1 METKKERIV
10 YMDILKAFAIIA
22 VVVGHSGFPCS
33 NIIYLYHVPLFFI
46 ISGYFY
52 KDIYSKTP
60 FDLIKKRVKTL
71 YVPFVGFGLIFLMLH
86 NVFFKLNIYN
96 DKVGYNGI
104 VSHLYTPTEFMT
116 NALKVL
122 AFRGVEQLVGAFW
135 FVLVLFTVNILFV
148 FISYI
153 TMKYIKENTEH
164 FRFFVISLFFVI
176 GNVATYY
183 EFNLH
188 YSLNTSFVALLIYY
202 IGYLYRKYENQIS
215 YNIYFFITSV
225 LFLVVSSLYGSVNM
239 VNNSYLSPTFLIIN
253 SIAGAYA
260 NIYIAKI
267 IASKRI
273 NYSILDYIGKN
284 TFNIMALHF
293 LSFKL
298 INLIQVKLYNLPSY
312 MLAKFPIIDGSHGW
326 WVLYCLCGIF
336 IPVIVVYVIETL
348 YKNLDVINGEY
359 KGV

>member
-1 METKKERIV
+1 M
-10 YMDILKAFAIIA
+10 
-22 VVVGHSGFPCS
+22 
-33 NIIYLYHVPLFFI
+33 
-46 ISGYFY
+46 
-52 KDIYSKTP
+52 
-60 FDLIKKRVKTL
+60 

-148 FISYI
+148 LISYI
-153 TMKYIKENTEH
+153 TMKYIKENSEH
-164 FRFFVISLFFVI
+164 FRFFVIFLFFVI

-188 YSLNTSFVALLIYY
+188 YNLNTSFVALLIYY
-202 IGYLYRKYENQIS
+202 MGYLYKKYENQIS

-239 VNNSYLSPTFLIIN
+239 VNNSYLSPSFLIIN

-336 IPVIVVYVIETL
+336 IPIIVVYVIETL
-348 YKNLDVINGEY
+348 YKNVDVINGEY